1 MARVTV
7 EDCVEIVPNR
17 FDLVLLAAQRTRQIS
32 AGAPLTVQRD
42 HDKNPVVALR
52 EIASRTVSTEAL
64 QEAVIQDFQ
73 KHLHTEESEE
83 DFETFTVQETI
94 YPDSPE
100 QSEEL
105 EKMSI
110 IDQDEGAVFQDDVP
124 EEE

>member
-32 AGAPLTVQRD
+32 AGAPLTIPRD

-52 EIASRTVSTEAL
+52 EIASRTVSTESL

-73 KHLHTEESEE
+73 KHLHAEESEE
-83 DFETFTVQETI
+83 DFEDFTVQETI

-100 QSEEL
+100 QAEEL

-110 IDQDEGAVFQDDVP
+110 IDQEEETLFQDDVP
-124 EEE
+124 EEV